1 MNVDKNLY
9 CLRFFKSKVAIR
21 KGKQSY
27 EIFEYQGLPK
37 LALKYLKENINE
49 QVLNSNMKSL

>member
-9 CLRFFKSKVAIR
+9 CLTYFFKSKVAIR

-27 EIFEYQGLPK
+27 EIFEY
-37 LALKYLKENINE
+37 
-49 QVLNSNMKSL
+49 